1 MAALFC
7 SPGHAALLSTLCAG
21 VAPLSWHQGPGC
33 WVLTFTLGLPRLVH
47 ASQAGAT
54 SCQTPSW
61 VTQAG
66 PWAVAVGG
74 YAHPG
79 KARGHRPS
87 LLTAVFQYLF
97 SLSRE
102 PLDVS

>member
-1 MAALFC
+1 MAALSC
-7 SPGHAALLSTLCAG
+7 SPGHAALLSTLCTG
-21 VAPLSWHQGPGC
+21 VAPLSWG
-33 WVLTFTLGLPRLVH
+33 LTFTLGLPRLVH

-54 SCQTPSW
+54 SCQTLSW
-61 VTQAG
+61 VMQAG

-79 KARGHRPS
+79 KARGHCPS

-97 SLSRE
+97 SLSCE